1 MCGFCPDNQIK
12 RVSLCVIGRRYKI
25 HWARVQLRRCKDG
38 KLLQVQSLQKCWP
51 RHLQVAAS
59 SRRTQP
65 GKIFLV
71 MRTLPA
77 SQPWLQLQSL
87 QKSRLCCRR
96 LHSTASEGYIGLKK
110 KLSVYFWHGCLC
122 GKAWRILGLV
132 YRRLSWLQMQKPDSA
147 PKCQNCSTFQT
158 SLNIRTDLAGQLT
171 NISKLI
177 SKTRIISMVRMINVH
192 TCIFRCDSIS

>member
-1 MCGFCPDNQIK
+1 M
-12 RVSLCVIGRRYKI
+12 
-25 HWARVQLRRCKDG
+25 QLRRCKDG
-38 KLLQVQSLQKCWP
+38 KLVQVESLQKCWP

-77 SQPWLQLQSL
+77 SQPALTAAAAATA
-87 QKSRLCCRR
+87 KSAKILAV
-96 LHSTASEGYIGLKK
+96 LHCAASKGCIGLEK
-110 KLSVYFWHGCLC
+110 KLSVYFWHGWLC

-177 SKTRIISMVRMINVH
+177 SKTRIISMVSMCKHVFI
-192 TCIFRCDSIS
+192 